1 MVEEIV
7 RYGRSGRPIIKEVL
21 GDPNPEPK
29 EEKETKKV
37 EVLEERIHDTLPSDT
52 EPTMELYIDEEALH
66 LGEDE

>member
-1 MVEEIV
+1 MVEEII
-7 RYGRSGRPIIKEVL
+7 RYGKGGMPIIQEVV
-21 GDPNPEPK
+21 GETNPEPK